1 MFRLTD
7 LALCFGFEGY
17 WKSGS
22 LKHWGITQ
30 KWSNCPGM
38 VPGIKFTSTSARP
51 VSLFYTYRNSC
62 SISLAS
68 SLFSVIDDIPTHSN
82 ESLHRQLYN
91 FCTHN
96 TVSLGFVSWTLR
108 TSMKNT
114 ISFFQFYKK
123 KCGGRCSWQLP
134 FRHSCKHTGGST
146 WAKWCNLEQSH
157 NSLSKPIQVSTG
169 MNYHHL

>member
-1 MFRLTD
+1 MVKLPWDT
-7 LALCFGFEGY
+7 
-17 WKSGS
+17 
-22 LKHWGITQ
+22 
-30 KWSNCPGM
+30 
-38 VPGIKFTSTSARP
+38 VPGIKFTSTEQLRASVRP

-68 SLFSVIDDIPTHSN
+68 TLFSVIDDIPTYSN

-96 TVSLGFVSWTLR
+96 IVSLGFVSWTLR

-123 KCGGRCSWQLP
+123 NVGVNAAHNCHSGTAASILGVVHQQSGVIWSGPITLSANPYKYQLAWITTT
-134 FRHSCKHTGGST
+134 FK
-146 WAKWCNLEQSH
+146 
-157 NSLSKPIQVSTG
+157 
-169 MNYHHL
+169 